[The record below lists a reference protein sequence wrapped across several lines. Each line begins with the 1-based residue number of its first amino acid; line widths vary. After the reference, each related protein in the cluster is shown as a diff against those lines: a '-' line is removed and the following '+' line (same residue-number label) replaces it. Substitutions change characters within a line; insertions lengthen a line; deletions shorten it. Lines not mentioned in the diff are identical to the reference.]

1 MQFLKWMIR
10 SREEKYEK
18 RIKELQDK
26 CDFLTEQLSKQNE
39 TLQEMA
45 VCLRRLAE
53 TDDSLYRDI
62 LSLASL
68 VSSRELE
75 DDQYFSFR
83 KKDKDEYLN

>member
-18 RIKELQDK
+18 QIKELQDK

-75 DDQYFSFR
+75 DDQYFTFR